1 MFGDVQEAE
10 GHSTAEQETAD
21 HTQWGKE
28 GKLVT
33 VDPARGR
40 RREGEEE
47 RGKEERGGGGE
58 RGGGERGRRREGERQ
73 KSSQRRNVSS
83 FKYLSFVLSFIS
95 TSPNWRCKWHGTEN
109 LNTVVLE

>member
-10 GHSTAEQETAD
+10 SHSTAEQETAD

-40 RREGEEE
+40 RREGET
-47 RGKEERGGGGE
+47 
-58 RGGGERGRRREGERQ
+58 
-73 KSSQRRNVSS
+73 KSSQRRIVTVSS
-83 FKYLSFVLSFIS
+83 FKKFII
-95 TSPNWRCKWHGTEN
+95 
-109 LNTVVLE
+109 